1 MALDVRTA
9 GAARNGGGVVSTDE
23 SVAIA
28 IVLEHY
34 DVGEGVQWPPFDV
47 ENVWALSLTQPYF
60 EVHSIP
66 FYAANLNV
74 GDVVEAQPREGF
86 ADPVVT
92 SVVRRSGNW
101 TVHIVVMDGASE
113 AAQTLLDRAAELG
126 CTIDH
131 DDTTGIVAMSVPP
144 TLETEKV
151 FALLEAGE
159 GDGTWDVEISSGPL

>member
-1 MALDVRTA
+1 LALDVRA
-9 GAARNGGGVVSTDE
+9 SGASGDGAGVVSSDE

>member
-1 MALDVRTA
+1 MT
-9 GAARNGGGVVSTDE
+9 G
-23 SVAIA
+23 
-28 IVLEHY
+28 
-34 DVGEGVQWPPFDV
+34 
-47 ENVWALSLTQPYF
+47 
-60 EVHSIP
+60 
-66 FYAANLNV
+66 
-74 GDVVEAQPREGF
+74 
-86 ADPVVT
+86 
-92 SVVRRSGNW
+92 VVRRSGNW

-113 AAQTLLDRAAELG
+113 AAQQLLDRAAELG